1 MRYFGQTQRG
11 KFTPNVWLRKEEQII
26 SPLYVLSSLS
36 SDMDLIVQVM
46 GYCYNIL
53 KLSGFLSNEGEENCF
68 TNQEFK
74 ILKIPFQH
82 QNSLIIF
89 IMFVA

>member
-1 MRYFGQTQRG
+1 
-11 KFTPNVWLRKEEQII
+11 
-26 SPLYVLSSLS
+26 
-36 SDMDLIVQVM
+36 MDLIVQVM